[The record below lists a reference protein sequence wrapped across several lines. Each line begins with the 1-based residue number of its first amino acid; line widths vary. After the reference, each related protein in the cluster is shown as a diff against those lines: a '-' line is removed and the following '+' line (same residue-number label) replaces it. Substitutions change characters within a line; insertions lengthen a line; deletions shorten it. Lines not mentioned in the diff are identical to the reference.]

1 MDTFKFSG
9 KIVCGADSLSSLVS
23 LIDSR
28 VMIVTDKAMVEL
40 GHLDEIKKIIS
51 SKGLDFKVFYLILV
65 QKLLHRE
72 LRYLKSVVLKLL

>member
-40 GHLDEIKKIIS
+40 GHLDEIKKIIRC
-51 SKGLDFKVFYLILV
+51 LMLFYLILV

-72 LRYLKSVVLKLL
+72 LRCLKSVVLKLL

>member
-51 SKGLDFKVFYLILV
+51 SKGLDFKVFD
-65 QKLLHRE
+65 
-72 LRYLKSVVLKLL
+72 SVLPDPSTEIVTQGIKMFE